1 MLNKAIWTVNLNIF
15 IFKHQMYY
23 SQYITKPSI
32 HIYQKNGGQM
42 GGFIIVVLIKY
53 TISGH
58 HKVFDGSAAN
68 FGQQSIHA
76 IQPT

>member
-1 MLNKAIWTVNLNIF
+1 MSNIF
-15 IFKHQMYY
+15 WVNFGLDLVNKQID
-23 SQYITKPSI
+23 
-32 HIYQKNGGQM
+32 QKCFGQM
-42 GGFIIVVLIKY
+42 GGFIIVVLIKC